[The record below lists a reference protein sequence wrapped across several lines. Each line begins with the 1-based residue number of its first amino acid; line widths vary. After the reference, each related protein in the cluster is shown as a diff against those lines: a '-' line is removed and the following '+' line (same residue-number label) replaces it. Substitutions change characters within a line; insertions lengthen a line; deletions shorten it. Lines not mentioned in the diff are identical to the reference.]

1 MHPTCL
7 QTLFSQTSLLEAS
20 QWMFSVHCWSTQML
34 AWQSCLGPQKEWPRH
49 STVLHV
55 LVFPS
60 QSSGTEASQSD
71 SVRHSTARHSGRQY
85 FRPWRVSQLGK
96 HLAGLNPPLLSG
108 MASAFWKTVFS
119 ALAGLAVGEA
129 LGGLESTVVVWD
141 D

>member
-20 QWMFSVHCWSTQML
+20 QWLFLVHCWSTQML
-34 AWQSCLGPQKEWPRH
+34 AWQSCLIPQKEWPRH

-85 FRPWRVSQLGK
+85 FRPWRVVQLGK

-108 MASAFWKTVFS
+108 MASAEWVGV
-119 ALAGLAVGEA
+119 ALASIVADAVDSLAGVLA
-129 LGGLESTVVVWD
+129 H
-141 D
+141 